1 MFFSKTKRDF
11 LHKIL
16 LQIACQNKP
25 YLIEYERHS
34 ADRHAGLRHLVP
46 KKQHSSMP
54 RRRRRIRSPA
64 AHKTT
69 PRQHQR

>member
-25 YLIEYERHS
+25 YLIEYEKHS
-34 ADRHAGLRHLVP
+34 ADRHAG
-46 KKQHSSMP
+46 
-54 RRRRRIRSPA
+54 
-64 AHKTT
+64 
-69 PRQHQR
+69 